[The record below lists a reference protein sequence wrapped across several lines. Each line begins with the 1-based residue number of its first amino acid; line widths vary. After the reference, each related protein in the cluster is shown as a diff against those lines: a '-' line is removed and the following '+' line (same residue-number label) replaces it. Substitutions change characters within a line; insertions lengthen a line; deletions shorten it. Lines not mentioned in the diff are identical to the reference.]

1 MTISDFTK
9 EIEQI
14 IGQNKKLNLEKFKF
28 NNSGVNLN
36 DSEINRIFRGL
47 SEINKT
53 DADYVV
59 SNAAS
64 ICKNPSSNNGKI
76 IEVLSYDWL
85 MQRFPSISFK
95 SDIKQE
101 DCYKLKDGYKA
112 DGQFENVV
120 FDIKTFGIGFPH
132 YKDLERHLQKLVD
145 KADMGKFLVM
155 VSGNGDVS
163 TDDIEQQNTRASS
176 IVDELFKHP
185 LGPEENP
192 DYLMKLDELGIC
204 ICQVKIQSHANRKFS
219 QCFQE
224 VYSLVS

>member
-1 MTISDFTK
+1 MTSSDFTK

-47 SEINKT
+47 SEINKI

-95 SDIKQE
+95 SDI
-101 DCYKLKDGYKA
+101 
-112 DGQFENVV
+112 
-120 FDIKTFGIGFPH
+120 
-132 YKDLERHLQKLVD
+132 
-145 KADMGKFLVM
+145 
-155 VSGNGDVS
+155 
-163 TDDIEQQNTRASS
+163 
-176 IVDELFKHP
+176 
-185 LGPEENP
+185 
-192 DYLMKLDELGIC
+192 
-204 ICQVKIQSHANRKFS
+204 
-219 QCFQE
+219 
-224 VYSLVS
+224 